1 MITRYSLPKMRSIW
15 SETNKFQKWL
25 DVELAICEGWS
36 KIGVVPADAVERLRK
51 NARFSVER
59 IEQIEETTQ
68 HDLMAF
74 VGNVAEHVGDDAKWV
89 HFGVTSYD
97 VEDNALSLRMRESCE
112 LIEEDI
118 QQLNET
124 LRARA
129 REHKYT
135 LQIGRTHGVHAEP
148 ITFGFKLAVWIA
160 EMERNLDRFREARR
174 QISYGKVS
182 GAVGTYANVDPRV
195 EQHVCQA
202 LGLTPS
208 PVSTQILQRDRHAHV
223 LAACAI
229 CASSLEQF
237 ATEIRNLQRTEIL
250 EVQEAFKTG
259 QRGSSAM
266 PHKRN
271 PRLSEQVSGLAR
283 VIRSNLYPALENIAT
298 WHERDLSNSSVE
310 RIVIPDAFIAL
321 DYILQSFRKVMDGLV
336 VYPEN
341 MLANLEKMRGLVV
354 REQIMLAL
362 VKSGL
367 LRDEAYKLVQRN
379 AARAWEGASF
389 RDCLQS
395 DTDVMAR
402 LSQADLDH
410 CFDYRAHLSHIDLVF
425 ERMGI

>member
-1 MITRYSLPKMRSIW
+1 VIKRYSLPEMAAIW
-15 SETNKFQKWL
+15 SEENKFKTWL

-36 KIGVVPADAVERLRK
+36 ELGVVPKDAVTRLRK
-51 NARFSVER
+51 NASFTVER
-59 IEQIEETTQ
+59 IEEIEQTTQ

-74 VGNVAEHVGDDAKWV
+74 VGNVAEYVGEDARWV
-89 HFGVTSYD
+89 HYGVTSYD
-97 VEDNALSLRMRESCE
+97 VEDNALSIRMRDACD
-112 LIEEDI
+112 IIIRDI
-118 QQLNET
+118 QTLIET

-129 REHKYT
+129 REHKGT

-148 ITFGFKLAVWIA
+148 ITFGFKLAVWVD
-160 EMERNLDRFREARR
+160 EMLRNLERFQQARK
-174 QISYGKVS
+174 QIACGKVS

-195 EQHVCQA
+195 EQFVCQK
-202 LGLTPS
+202 LGLEPS
-208 PVSTQILQRDRHAHV
+208 LVSTQIIQRDRHAQA

-271 PRLSEQVSGLAR
+271 PRLSEQVTGLAR
-283 VIRSNLYPALENIAT
+283 VIRSNLYPALENVAT

-310 RIVIPDAFIAL
+310 RVVIPDAFITL
-321 DYILQSFRKVMDGLV
+321 DYILHTFNRVMSGLV

-341 MLANLEKMRGLVV
+341 MLTNLNKMRGLVV
-354 REQIMLAL
+354 SEQVMLAL
-362 VKSGL
+362 VRTGL

-379 AARAWEGASF
+379 AAKAWEGQDF
-389 RDCLQS
+389 RSCLEQ
-395 DTDVMAR
+395 DADVTAR
-402 LSQADLDH
+402 LSKQDLDH
-410 CFDYRAHLSHIDLVF
+410 CFDYMAHLKNLDAVYQRL
-425 ERMGI
+425 GI